1 MSGLKVCVC
10 VCVRPGLLCEGVN
23 SRVIHTRDSAP
34 SSLTQRHW
42 GINSVLSDPSGDMPI
57 LGVSIQHA
65 EKQHTQSRCPQDT
78 GAQSHDCYN
87 LDFGHLRTHLHVT
100 CTYSLIKV
108 QKDSKE
114 MLIRCVNVWEHVTA
128 ICALDNDFLYLQ
140 GWRHLCCL
148 SDLVKVSRS
157 LSGTRA
163 VAKITHYLQTLSPNN
178 IQNRQLKM
186 KNLWKIWL
194 LNLIVYNKYCMSG
207 FIFHSFYV
215 KFASLANLLLNTI

>member
-1 MSGLKVCVC
+1 MNHKTKGYTNIWLQHSNNKKETLVILQNFDGLKVCVC

-78 GAQSHDCYN
+78 GAQNHDRYN
-87 LDFGHLRTHLHVT
+87 LDFGHLRARLNVI

-108 QKDSKE
+108 QKTVRK
-114 MLIRCVNVWEHVTA
+114 W
-128 ICALDNDFLYLQ
+128 
-140 GWRHLCCL
+140 
-148 SDLVKVSRS
+148 
-157 LSGTRA
+157 
-163 VAKITHYLQTLSPNN
+163 
-178 IQNRQLKM
+178 
-186 KNLWKIWL
+186 
-194 LNLIVYNKYCMSG
+194 
-207 FIFHSFYV
+207 
-215 KFASLANLLLNTI
+215 

>member
-1 MSGLKVCVC
+1 MILQNSDIWFKSVCLC
-10 VCVRPGLLCEGVN
+10 TCTTRAGLLCEGVN

-78 GAQSHDCYN
+78 GAQNHDCYN
-87 LDFGHLRTHLHVT
+87 LGFGHSRAHLHVT
-100 CTYSLIKV
+100 LWHALTASHKRPSERALLKG
-108 QKDSKE
+108 DSKE

-128 ICALDNDFLYLQ
+128 ICVLDYDFLYLQ
-140 GWRHLCCL
+140 SWRHLCCL

-163 VAKITHYLQTLSPNN
+163 VAKITLSPNN
-178 IQNRQLKM
+178 IQNRQLEI
-186 KNLWKIWL
+186 KNL
-194 LNLIVYNKYCMSG
+194 
-207 FIFHSFYV
+207 
-215 KFASLANLLLNTI
+215 